1 MLFFRGVVFPQNHI
15 IFWFERT
22 HKDQVQLLSEWCVHY
37 YCLMEFVLV
46 HHLHFLLGYHV
57 VSHLGSVESHS
68 RDCISLALPLAGLK
82 PVLREIRST
91 AHFILN
97 GGSVGFSPV
106 TLAKSLTAFYL
117 SLTSFKW
124 MDQCLPQESCD
135 DKFIA
140 FEALQKFVNDEQLYI
155 KDYCSF
161 MLILQFYSC
170 WHSSWSLLLLT
181 LACQEFRILSP
192 TY

>member
-1 MLFFRGVVFPQNHI
+1 MVCSLLLFNGVCTGASSAF
-15 IFWFERT
+15 
-22 HKDQVQLLSEWCVHY
+22 SS
-37 YCLMEFVLV
+37 
-46 HHLHFLLGYHV
+46 G
-57 VSHLGSVESHS
+57 VSCGITS
-68 RDCISLALPLAGLK
+68 RECGVPLQRLCISLALPLAGLK

-124 MDQCLPQESCD
+124 MDQCLSQESCD